1 MIVDART
8 NGRQCPVGR
17 ACCTITRLNHNLIDA
32 FESGALLQGPQTDF
46 LKLHRGSY
54 LAPYNFTSHCSP
66 SSSTLPDIPVAR
78 TAPASF
84 RRFISLGERG
94 NHAAVP
100 WHVPQ
105 LQSGQATDIDSAARF
120 FIVPPFV
127 LRMHHQDAC
136 SRGGVRPEAGQC
148 YSQGAARFRTPFSG
162 PLPTKSGTGRVWP
175 NQCPFGG
182 MFLGHADAIGCFAVR
197 ANWKFLRP
205 PAA

>member
-94 NHAAVP
+94 NTLPFLGMFRSCNPDKQPTSTTRRGFLSSRPSSCECIFKTPLRRGDPDVRAHRGLYVSWRSLLLEFRHAP
-100 WHVPQ
+100 HPQ
-105 LQSGQATDIDSAARF
+105 TAAH
-120 FIVPPFV
+120 PG
-127 LRMHHQDAC
+127 LRN
-136 SRGGVRPEAGQC
+136 
-148 YSQGAARFRTPFSG
+148 FSG
-162 PLPTKSGTGRVWP
+162 LS
-175 NQCPFGG
+175 
-182 MFLGHADAIGCFAVR
+182 
-197 ANWKFLRP
+197 
-205 PAA
+205 